1 MQNVKKE
8 KKMNEKKNPFNRNN
22 KIKQKKL
29 KNKENKKKKI
39 AAENMLNNA
48 FKRWYIVKKVNIY

>member
-1 MQNVKKE
+1 MKK
-8 KKMNEKKNPFNRNN
+8 KTPFNRNN